1 MSFPVTRLRRMRQT
15 DSLRSLV
22 RETRLTPTGFI
33 YPLFVCPGEGVRK
46 EISSMPGVYNLSVDQ
61 AVKEAQEAKSLG
73 VGGII
78 LFGLP
83 EKKDEV
89 ATGAW
94 VDDGI
99 VQRATRAIKREVRD
113 LVVIGDVC
121 LCEYMSHG
129 HCGIVQ
135 KKNSPASGGST
146 RRGSNGG
153 RGGGNGGRSA
163 VATQTAAEVEYEIL
177 NDETLELL
185 AKTAVSQAR
194 AGMDIIAPSD
204 MMDGRVGAI
213 RKALDQAGFINTP
226 ILSYAAKFASGF
238 YGPFREAA
246 DSAPQ
251 FGDRRSYQM
260 DGANLREAMREI
272 ALDIKEGA
280 DMIMVKPAM
289 PYLDVIAEARRR
301 FDVPIAAYQV
311 SGEYAMLQAA
321 IRLALD
327 DAGLL
332 NTPILSYAAKFA
344 SGFYG
349 PFREA
354 ADSAPQFGDRRSYQ
368 MDPANLREAMRE
380 IEADLEEGADMI
392 MVKPAMPYLDVIAA
406 ARDRFD
412 VPLAAYQVSGE
423 FAMIEAAARNNWI
436 EHDRVMME
444 SLLCIRRAGA
454 SIILTYFAKHAARL
468 LA

>member
-1 MSFPVTRLRRMRQT
+1 MRQT

-22 RETRLTPTGFI
+22 RETRLAPTSFI

-46 EISSMPGVYNLSVDQ
+46 EISSMPGVFNISVDE
-61 AVKEAQEAKSLG
+61 AVKEAREAKALG
-73 VGGII
+73 LGGII

-94 VDDGI
+94 ADDGI

-135 KKNSPASGGST
+135 KKNSVGESAASGKRGST
-146 RRGSNGG
+146 GNGG
-153 RGGGNGGRSA
+153 RG
-163 VATQTAAEVEYEIL
+163 VATQVAAEVEYEIL
-177 NDETLELL
+177 NDPTLEIL
-185 AKTAVSQAR
+185 AKTAVSQAK

-213 RKALDQAGFINTP
+213 RKALDQAGFLNTP

-272 ALDIKEGA
+272 SLDIKEGA

-289 PYLDVIAEARRR
+289 PYLDVISEARRR
-301 FDVPIAAYQV
+301 FDLPIAAYQV
-311 SGEYAMLQAA
+311 SGEYSMLYAA
-321 IRLALD
+321 IRNGWLD
-327 DAGLL
+327 
-332 NTPILSYAAKFA
+332 
-344 SGFYG
+344 
-349 PFREA
+349 
-354 ADSAPQFGDRRSYQ
+354 
-368 MDPANLREAMRE
+368 
-380 IEADLEEGADMI
+380 
-392 MVKPAMPYLDVIAA
+392 
-406 ARDRFD
+406 RDR
-412 VPLAAYQVSGE
+412 VIL
-423 FAMIEAAARNNWI
+423 
-436 EHDRVMME
+436 E
-444 SLLCIRRAGA
+444 SLTSIRRAGA
-454 SIILTYFAKHAARL
+454 QLILTYFAKDAAKL
-468 LA
+468 LR